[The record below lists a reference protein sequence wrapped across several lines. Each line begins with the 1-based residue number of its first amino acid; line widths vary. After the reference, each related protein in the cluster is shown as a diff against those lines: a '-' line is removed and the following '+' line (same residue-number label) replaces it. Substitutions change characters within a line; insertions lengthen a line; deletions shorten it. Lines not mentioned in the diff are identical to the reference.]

1 MAEQADKRNEVLE
14 QFNRLAE
21 KHGGQ
26 KAFEI
31 LKSIIGQSFDER
43 KSVKH
48 GGTIY
53 LNEEYILEELK
64 KR

>member
-1 MAEQADKRNEVLE
+1 MAEQAGKRNEVLAE
-14 QFNRLAE
+14 FNRLAE

-31 LKSIIGQSFDER
+31 LKEVIGNSFDER

-48 GGTIY
+48 GGAIY
-53 LNEEYILEELK
+53 LNEQYILEELK